1 MRFKALV
8 VRYSGYR
15 GEGMQLKV
23 LVVHYPGY
31 GGKGCSAGRWY
42 CVILVM
48 EGYDTVSGAGSALP
62 WLGGEGCSAG
72 RW

>member
-48 EGYDTVSGAGSALP
+48 EG
-62 WLGGEGCSAG
+62 
-72 RW
+72 